1 MTTLQTIIDDFEYID
16 DWEDRYRYLIEIG
29 KSLPEMPEGERIE
42 ANKVKGCASQVWLVA
57 SSEANSDGDPVMT
70 YRGDSDAHI
79 VRGLVAIVLAATNG
93 QRASQV
99 EQLDESALLGQL
111 GLGDHLSAQR
121 ANGLRSMVM
130 RIKAHAAAA
139 RAAA

>member
-1 MTTLQTIIDDFEYID
+1 MTTLQSIIDDFEYLD

-29 KSLPEMPEGERIE
+29 KALPEMPEDERIE

-57 SSEANSDGDPVMT
+57 GAEAGDDGDPVMA

-93 QRASQV
+93 QRASSV
-99 EQLDESALLGQL
+99 EQLDENALLNQL
-111 GLGDHLSAQR
+111 GLGDHLTPQR

>member
-1 MTTLQTIIDDFEYID
+1 MTTLQSIIDDFEYLD

-29 KSLPEMPEGERIE
+29 KALPEMPEDERIE

-57 SSEANSDGDPVMT
+57 GAEAGDNDDPVMA

-93 QRASQV
+93 QRASSV
-99 EQLDESALLGQL
+99 EQLDENALLNQL
-111 GLGDHLSAQR
+111 GLGDHLTPQR

>member
-1 MTTLQTIIDDFEYID
+1 MTTLQSIIDDFEYLD

-29 KSLPEMPEGERIE
+29 KALPEMPEDERIE
-42 ANKVKGCASQVWLVA
+42 DNKVKGCASQVWLVA
-57 SSEANSDGDPVMT
+57 GAEAGGDDDPVMA

-93 QRASQV
+93 QRASSV
-99 EQLDESALLGQL
+99 EQLDENALLNQL
-111 GLGDHLSAQR
+111 GLGDHLTPQR